1 MQKKPDKIQHP
12 LMIKTLQKRDIEGTY
27 LNIVKA
33 IYDKP
38 TANIILNGEK
48 LKAFLLR
55 SGTKQ
60 GCLLLPILFNKFL
73 DS

>member
-1 MQKKPDKIQHP
+1 
-12 LMIKTLQKRDIEGTY
+12 MIKTLQKIATEGTY
-27 LNIVKA
+27 LNVGMA
-33 IYDKP
+33 LYDKS
-38 TANIILNGEK
+38 TVNIILNDEK